1 MLNEVNNSFKV
12 VIDNKK
18 DEQKTIQLFFWKKDL
33 KNSFL
38 EERLVIASV
47 GPRNNRISP

>member
-18 DEQKTIQLFFWKKDL
+18 DEQKTIQLFFFEKNPKKL
-33 KNSFL
+33 
-38 EERLVIASV
+38 A
-47 GPRNNRISP
+47 PRGKTGHSISWS